1 MIWADLGFTLLKIGL
16 VLFIVLTLVAYLT
29 LAERKISAFMQDR
42 LGPNRVG
49 PFGLLQPLA
58 DGIKFI
64 FKEDIIPDQ
73 ANRRFFVIAPAIS
86 LVTAIVAL
94 AVIPIGRGFY
104 TTFFGVL
111 DQPYFFRFQIADVNV
126 ALLYIFAVASL
137 NVYGVVIGGWASNNK
152 YSLLGGLRAAAQMIS
167 YEIALG
173 LSVVGVIVLTGSL
186 RLGDIIEAQQNYW
199 FMFPLFIGFVV
210 FMVSSFAETNRA
222 PFDMPEAEA
231 EIVAGY
237 HTEYS
242 SMKFAMFFMAEYTH
256 MIVASALIV
265 TFFLGGWYPLP
276 FGGWLGIDID
286 KYWYLPPIVFVGK
299 VFALLFIFI
308 WVRWSLPR
316 FRYDQ
321 VMNLGWKVL
330 LPLSI
335 VNIFISCGWV
345 YLTER
350 VDIKNL
356 ISFSF

>member
-1 MIWADLGFTLLKIGL
+1 
-16 VLFIVLTLVAYLT
+16 
-29 LAERKISAFMQDR
+29 
-42 LGPNRVG
+42 
-49 PFGLLQPLA
+49 
-58 DGIKFI
+58 
-64 FKEDIIPDQ
+64 
-73 ANRRFFVIAPAIS
+73 
-86 LVTAIVAL
+86 
-94 AVIPIGRGFY
+94 
-104 TTFFGVL
+104 
-111 DQPYFFRFQIADVNV
+111 
-126 ALLYIFAVASL
+126 
-137 NVYGVVIGGWASNNK
+137 
-152 YSLLGGLRAAAQMIS
+152 MIS

-173 LSVVGVIVLTGSL
+173 LSVVGVVVLTGSL

-330 LPLSI
+330 IPLSI